1 MRKITHP
8 RSTVTVAGQKYR
20 VIELPAQSKKSAY
33 IVTGV
38 TPVTDG

>member
-20 VIELPAQSKKSAY
+20 VIELPAKSKNSTY
-33 IVTGV
+33 IVTSV
-38 TPVTDG
+38 TPVAVG

>member
-20 VIELPAQSKKSAY
+20 VIELPAQRKKSAY
-33 IVTGV
+33 IVACV
-38 TPVTDG
+38 APVAVG